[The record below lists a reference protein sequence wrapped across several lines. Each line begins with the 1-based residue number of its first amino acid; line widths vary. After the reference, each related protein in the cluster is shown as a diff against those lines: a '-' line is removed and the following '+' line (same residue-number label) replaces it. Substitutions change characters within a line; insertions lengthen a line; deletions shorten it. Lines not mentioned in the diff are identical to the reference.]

1 MKHAPIFTAVLPKP
15 SGREIE
21 VRFEQLLKQFV
32 RLSIASMST
41 TNVFG
46 TTMLVDYLSYA
57 NTALGLVGTG
67 SVDICSTSAG
77 MSVSFVPSGTATPFA
92 AIAVFSA
99 ACAFLTF

>member
-1 MKHAPIFTAVLPKP
+1 MAT
-15 SGREIE
+15 
-21 VRFEQLLKQFV
+21 
-32 RLSIASMST
+32 MST
-41 TNVFG
+41 TNIFG
-46 TTMLVDYLSYA
+46 TTRLVDSSPA

>member
-1 MKHAPIFTAVLPKP
+1 MSST
-15 SGREIE
+15 
-21 VRFEQLLKQFV
+21 
-32 RLSIASMST
+32 ASMST

-46 TTMLVDYLSYA
+46 TTMLVDYMSNA
-57 NTALGLVGTG
+57 NTALGFVGTG

>member
-1 MKHAPIFTAVLPKP
+1 ML
-15 SGREIE
+15 
-21 VRFEQLLKQFV
+21 
-32 RLSIASMST
+32 RLSIDIMST

-46 TTMLVDYLSYA
+46 TTMLVDDVSNA

-77 MSVSFVPSGTATPFA
+77 MSVSFVPSGTSTPFA

-99 ACAFLTF
+99 ACAFFTF

>member
-1 MKHAPIFTAVLPKP
+1 MAN
-15 SGREIE
+15 
-21 VRFEQLLKQFV
+21 
-32 RLSIASMST
+32 MST

-46 TTMLVDYLSYA
+46 TTMLVDSSPA
-57 NTALGLVGTG
+57 NTALGFVGTG

>member
-1 MKHAPIFTAVLPKP
+1 M
-15 SGREIE
+15 
-21 VRFEQLLKQFV
+21 
-32 RLSIASMST
+32 ASMST
-41 TNVFG
+41 TIVFG
-46 TTMLVDYLSYA
+46 TIMLASVSYVNA
-57 NTALGLVGTG
+57 ALRFVGTG